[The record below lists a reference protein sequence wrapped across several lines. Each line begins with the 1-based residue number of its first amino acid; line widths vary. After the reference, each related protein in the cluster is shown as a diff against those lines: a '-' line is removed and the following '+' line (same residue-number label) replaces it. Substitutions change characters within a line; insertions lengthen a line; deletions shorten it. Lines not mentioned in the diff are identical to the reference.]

1 MTLFTNAAKITG
13 LTVLIH
19 ALKCLYVTVC
29 AILTVGAVVFLV
41 EVKFHQV
48 FIDWSCFVSK
58 LSASNF
64 LMISIKRRGVI
75 SALIR

>member
-13 LTVLIH
+13 LTVLIYT
-19 ALKCLYVTVC
+19 LKCLYVTVC

-48 FIDWSCFVSK
+48 FID
-58 LSASNF
+58 
-64 LMISIKRRGVI
+64 
-75 SALIR
+75 

>member
-1 MTLFTNAAKITG
+1 MTFFTSAAKKQVF
-13 LTVLIH
+13 TVLIH

-29 AILTVGAVVFLV
+29 AILMVGAVVFLV

>member
-29 AILTVGAVVFLV
+29 AILMIGAIAFLV
-41 EVKFHQV
+41 EAKFHQV
-48 FIDWSCFVSK
+48 FID
-58 LSASNF
+58 
-64 LMISIKRRGVI
+64 
-75 SALIR
+75 

>member
-19 ALKCLYVTVC
+19 ALNCLYVAVC
-29 AILTVGAVVFLV
+29 AILMVGAVVFLV
-41 EVKFHQV
+41 EAKFHQV
-48 FIDWSCFVSK
+48 FIDLSRFVSK
-58 LSASNF
+58 SSASNF